1 MKKYVLALVLL
12 SLSLPSS
19 WAISYYVSSSSGNNN
34 NNGTSQTSAFQTLQ
48 KGADVAVAGDTVFA
62 MNGTFSSSTTTLLK
76 ITQSGTAS
84 AYITFKALA
93 GHKPKIFIS
102 GNVWNAVT
110 INGNYIVIDGIELEG
125 NNANITYD
133 QAFAAY
139 TNYINGTA
147 GPLGNFNTNGFSIG
161 GPNTDTRFPHHVI
174 IRNCIVHDFPGGG
187 ISSIQADYTTIENN
201 LVYNNAWYM
210 MYGGSGISILTPF
223 DSDTVSS
230 YKNIVRNNIC
240 YTNKTT
246 IPWYSE
252 RKLSDGN
259 GIIIDVNQYPYG
271 GAPGGV
277 QYRGRTLVE
286 NNLCVNNGG
295 SGIHSFRANHVDI
308 INNTV
313 YQNAIVMTD
322 YGNLFV
328 NDGVDVN
335 VFNNINY
342 AAAGKKCNT
351 TSTKNINVNYGY
363 NTYFNGS
370 VAIQG
375 TNDVVVDPK
384 FVNPSTNFMVGN
396 FKLQATSPA
405 VDQGSN
411 VAGQYSLK
419 DILGVAR
426 PQGLKPDRGA
436 YESTIGVG
444 VVTLNDAEKSMLFP
458 NPVQKTL
465 TIRLA
470 SYPTANTQVEIFDSI
485 GTSVKTQKLTTQ
497 NSQMDVIELAAGLYM
512 VVIRQNEHVVSV
524 NKFIKK

>member
-1 MKKYVLALVLL
+1 MKKSLCLLVLL
-12 SLSLPSS
+12 FASLKM
-19 WAISYYVSSSSGNNN
+19 WATNYYVSPSGNNN
-34 NNGTSQTSAFQTLQ
+34 SDGTSTNTPFQTLQ
-48 KGADVAVAGDTVFA
+48 KGHDVAVGGDTVFVMA
-62 MNGTFSSSTTTLLK
+62 GTYSSATTTLLK
-76 ITQSGTAS
+76 ITQSGS
-84 AYITFKALA
+84 PNAYITYKAYA
-93 GHKPKIFIS
+93 SQKPKIKIS

-125 NNANITYD
+125 NNAGITYD

-139 TNYINGTA
+139 TNYINSTA

-161 GPNTDTRFPHHVI
+161 GPNAETRFPHHVV

-210 MYGGSGISILTPF
+210 MYAGSGISILNPF
-223 DSDTVSS
+223 DSDTVRT

-240 YTNKTT
+240 HTNKTT
-246 IPWYSE
+246 IPWVSG

-271 GAPGGV
+271 GASGGV
-277 QYRGRTLVE
+277 QYVGRTLVE

-308 INNTV
+308 INNTA
-313 YQNAIVMTD
+313 YQNATIMTD

-342 AAAGKKCNT
+342 AATGKKCNVT
-351 TSTKNINVNYGY
+351 TNKNINVNYGY

-370 VAIQG
+370 VAIRG
-375 TNDVVVDPK
+375 TNDTVIDPK
-384 FVNPSTNFMVGN
+384 FINPDTNRLLGDFR
-396 FKLQATSPA
+396 LQSTSPA
-405 VDQGSN
+405 INQGSN

-426 PQGLKPDRGA
+426 PQGIKPDRGA
-436 YESTIGVG
+436 YEYTIGTSLT
-444 VVTLNDAEKSMLFP
+444 TLNEAEKATIFP
-458 NPVQKTL
+458 NPTQKTL
-465 TIRLA
+465 TIQLA
-470 SYPTANTQVEIFDSI
+470 SSPVTHTRLDIVDSM
-485 GTSVKTQKLTTQ
+485 GVAFKTQKLTTQ
-497 NSQMDVIELAAGLYM
+497 TSIVSVEELPTGLYM
-512 VVIRQNEHVVSV
+512 VVVYQNERVVSV
-524 NKFIKK
+524 NKFVKE

>member
-1 MKKYVLALVLL
+1 MKKPLLVLVLL
-12 SLSLPSS
+12 FVSLTT
-19 WAISYYVSSSSGNNN
+19 WATNYYVSPFGNNSSD
-34 NNGTSQTSAFQTLQ
+34 GTSRNTPFQTLQ
-48 KGADVAVAGDTVFA
+48 KGHDVAVGGDTVFVMA
-62 MNGTFSSSTTTLLK
+62 GTYSSSTTTLLK
-76 ITQSGTAS
+76 ITQSGSAN
-84 AYITFKALA
+84 AYITYKAYA
-93 GHKPKIFIS
+93 GQKPKIKIS

-110 INGNYIVIDGIELEG
+110 INGNYVVIDGIELEG

-139 TNYINGTA
+139 NYYINGTA

-161 GPNTDTRFPHHVI
+161 GPNTETRFPHHVI
-174 IRNCIVHDFPGGG
+174 IRNCVVHDFPGGG

-223 DSDTVSS
+223 DSDTVKT

-240 YTNKTT
+240 HTNKTT
-246 IPWYSE
+246 IPWVSG

-259 GIIIDVNQYPYG
+259 GIIIDINQYPYN

-277 QYRGRTLVE
+277 QYVGRTLVE
-286 NNLCVNNGG
+286 NNLCINNGG
-295 SGIHSFRANHVDI
+295 SGIHSYRANHVDI

-313 YQNAIVMTD
+313 YQNATIMTD

-342 AAAGKKCNT
+342 ATTGKKCNT
-351 TSTKNINVNYGY
+351 TTTKNINVTYGY

-370 VAIQG
+370 VAVQG
-375 TNDVVVDPK
+375 TNDIVADPK
-384 FVNPSTNFMVGN
+384 FVNPVLDLVLGN
-396 FKLQATSPA
+396 FKLQSTSPA
-405 VDQGSN
+405 IDQGSN
-411 VAGQYSLK
+411 VAGQYSVK

-444 VVTLNDAEKSMLFP
+444 VVTLNDAEKSVLFP
-458 NPVQKTL
+458 NPSNKTF

-470 SYPTANTQVEIFDSI
+470 SAPPTNTRAEILNCNGI
-485 GTSVKTQKLTTQ
+485 CTKIQTLTAQ
-497 NSQMDVIELAAGLYM
+497 NSEVKVEQLPSGLYM
-512 VVIRQNEHVVSV
+512 VVIYQNERIVSV
-524 NKFIKK
+524 HKFVKE